1 MKHLLLVAALL
12 PLAAC
17 SDPEPEG
24 PVPDPALEAY
34 LKDPLAYTR
43 GQIDEIMTRPEHEDP
58 IVEVQHILIGV
69 ASDNLPDSVTR
80 EAPEAEALMV
90 EIYGK
95 VLRGEDFDTLVQE
108 HSDDTGSL
116 GIYLMTLKP
125 GGAYWRGKMAKSFGD
140 IAWHLQVGEVGIA
153 PYDVKDCKFGWHIIK
168 RIGPRPDP
176 VELEAQEK

>member
-58 IVEVQHILIGV
+58 IVEVQHILVSFKG
-69 ASDNLPDSVTR
+69 APKMSDAVTR
-80 EAPEAEALMV
+80 SIEDAELHTV
-90 EIYGK
+90 ELYGD
-95 VLRGEDFDTLVQE
+95 VLRGKDFETLMQE
-108 HSDDTGSL
+108 HSDDTGL
-116 GIYLMTLKP
+116 GTYLMTLKP
-125 GGAYWRGKMAKSFGD
+125 GGGMS
-140 IAWHLQVGEVGIA
+140 
-153 PYDVKDCKFGWHIIK
+153 
-168 RIGPRPDP
+168 
-176 VELEAQEK
+176 